1 MLSPMRNSTLFV
13 TGACGLIGSAMVRS
27 LYPQFDRV
35 IGVDNN
41 QRRKFFGSH
50 GDTSEIRQHLS
61 ENIENYQHSELDI
74 RNRDGVMRLI
84 DETQPSA
91 IIHCAAQ
98 PSHDL
103 AASIPFEDFE
113 INALSTLNLLE
124 AARQF
129 TPKVNFI
136 FLSTNKVYGDHPNLL
151 PLKELETRFEYA
163 SEANK
168 NGIDESMSIDQC
180 THSLFGVS
188 KVAADLLVQEY
199 GKNFGISTVCLRG
212 GCLTGPAHR
221 GAKLHGFLSYLGKC
235 FAKKMSYTIFGYKG
249 KQVRD
254 NIHCDDVAN
263 LVRLILEKPVVGE
276 VFNLGGGADNA
287 CSMLEAICA
296 FESIS
301 GRKLNLEYS
310 DKNRVGDHICYYSDL
325 SKLKAKFPSW
335 RIETN
340 LEKIYLEI
348 YRSWVG

>member
-1 MLSPMRNSTLFV
+1 MNNSTLLV

-27 LYPQFDRV
+27 LHHQFDRV
-35 IGVDNN
+35 VGIDNN
-41 QRRKFFGSH
+41 QRCQFFGPH
-50 GDTSEIRQHLS
+50 GDTSEIRLYLT

-74 RNRDGVMRLI
+74 RNRDGVMQLI
-84 DETQPSA
+84 KETKPTA
-91 IIHCAAQ
+91 LIHCAAQ

-129 TPKVNFI
+129 TPKINFI

-163 SEANK
+163 SETHK
-168 NGIDESMSIDQC
+168 DGIDESMSIDQC

-199 GKNFGISTVCLRG
+199 GRNFGMLTVCLRG
-212 GCLTGPAHR
+212 GCLTGPKHR
-221 GAKLHGFLSYLGKC
+221 GAKLHGFLSYLGRC
-235 FAKKMSYTIFGYKG
+235 VAQNMNYTIFGYKG

-254 NIHCDDVAN
+254 NIHCNDVVN
-263 LVRLILEKPVVGE
+263 LVRLILEKPVIGE
-276 VFNLGGGADNA
+276 VFNLGGGASNS
-287 CSMLEAICA
+287 CSMLEAISA
-296 FESIS
+296 FEAIS
-301 GRKLNLEYS
+301 GQKLNFEYS
-310 DKNRVGDHICYYSDL
+310 DKHRTGDHICYYSNL
-325 SKLKAKFPSW
+325 SKIKSKYPSW

-340 LEKIYLEI
+340 LEQIYEEI
-348 YRSWVG
+348 YRSWAS